1 MTLCPV
7 ATRKALVR
15 RGSAHNRWL
24 KCPIRRSKKVGIK
37 RFEDDDSDVAWMGD
51 EDESAASLADR
62 IGLERR
68 ET

>member
-1 MTLCPV
+1 VPRGHQEGLGQ
-7 ATRKALVR
+7 TR
-15 RGSAHNRWL
+15 
-24 KCPIRRSKKVGIK
+24 IRAQPLAKVPDTAIKEVGIK